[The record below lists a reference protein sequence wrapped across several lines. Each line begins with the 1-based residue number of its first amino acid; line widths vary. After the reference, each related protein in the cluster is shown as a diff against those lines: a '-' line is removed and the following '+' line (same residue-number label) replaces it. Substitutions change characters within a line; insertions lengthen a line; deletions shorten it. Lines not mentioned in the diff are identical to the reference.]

1 VEKTITSSSH
11 LFRVHKL
18 SNHSTYLRAFAALG
32 VMLIHYGGL
41 GLLDLFEAGSLLDLI
56 ATKFVV
62 LGGQGPT
69 VFFISSGFVLYESF
83 KRIPTLKQFLII
95 RYFRLMPLYLSVSVI
110 AAIIQNQST
119 DYSTLFLKLLFLDII
134 FESAYLFSPVNIA
147 FFIVMEFWLSLTLVL
162 TVIIP
167 KYIKSNLISFYYI
180 FLIFFSFVVHFSVG
194 YFAETLGNNRFHYE
208 ILRFQFWFML
218 GSVLKA
224 YSSKITFTKLWN
236 LGVFGFILAAFI
248 SEFYLGYFVGIASL
262 MFLLSEVDSR
272 PVIPLIMIG
281 NICYSVYLLHQP
293 ILYLFTQRF
302 DFVPWVIY
310 LICLTTAILTFRFIE
325 IPFIKIGKKLAYKF

>member
-1 VEKTITSSSH
+1 MEKTITSSIH
-11 LFRVHKL
+11 LFRVHEL

-41 GLLDLFEAGSLLDLI
+41 GLSDRFEAGGLLDFI

-83 KRIPTLKQFLII
+83 KRFPRMRQFVII
-95 RYFRLMPLYLSVSVI
+95 RYFRLMPLYLCISII

-119 DYSTLFLKLLFLDII
+119 DYVTFFLKLLFLDIF
-134 FESAYLFSPVNIA
+134 FEAAYLFSPIDISY
-147 FFIVMEFWLSLTLVL
+147 FIVIEFWLSFTIIL

-167 KYIKSNLISFYYI
+167 KYIKSNFVNFYYSS
-180 FLIFFSFVVHFSVG
+180 LIFFSFLVHYSVV
-194 YFAETLGNNRFHYE
+194 YFAEILGDNRFHYE
-208 ILRFQFWFML
+208 ILKFQFWFIL

-224 YSSKITFTKLWN
+224 YSSKITRTKLWN
-236 LGVFGFILAAFI
+236 LGVFGFILVAFI
-248 SEFYLGYFVGIASL
+248 FEFYLGYFVGIASC
-262 MFLLSEVDSR
+262 MFLLSEVDSY

-281 NICYSVYLLHQP
+281 NICYSIYLLHEP
-293 ILYLFTQRF
+293 LLYFFTQRF
-302 DFVPWVIY
+302 DLVPWVIY
-310 LICLTTAILTFRFIE
+310 LICLTTAISTFRFIE
-325 IPFIKIGKKLAYKF
+325 IPFIKIGAKVARKV